1 MAVEILVTSEGRFN
15 CHECDDKLKEER
27 GHDKDGIVPFWVDG
41 EMVFRC
47 PLTFITPFSW
57 EMIKQFNFF
66 EKGFL
71 PNGKSTN
78 EESQKFIQSMI
89 VLDNAFTHFKNK
101 ELDNARNRTPSPHK
115 SR

>member
-1 MAVEILVTSEGRFN
+1 MSLLFPFKILIAE
-15 CHECDDKLKEER
+15 DL
-27 GHDKDGIVPFWVDG
+27 I
-41 EMVFRC
+41 
-47 PLTFITPFSW
+47 L
-57 EMIKQFNFF
+57 
-66 EKGFL
+66 
-71 PNGKSTN
+71 NGKSTN